1 MGYNEN
7 DPQNGAEISRQLDLL
22 QQTDEQLQHT
32 AREILNNI
40 KTMNGGRSI
49 FVDYPS
55 STTEGL
61 VLGTIESL
69 HLFVQ
74 GAIVEYVR
82 RVEGAATGGRVL
94 VQDQLVAL
102 FYALT
107 EAQDSLEKLY
117 RIYGARFDSVSSTG
131 ESPLRARKDSV
142 VTQRK
147 KNASELYFE
156 QGAKEPRK
164 FVQTFAAQYDGINKS
179 INTQLKLLANHVQT
193 ELKAEN
199 QVIERDSVEWFGDIL
214 LGEAIWRA
222 AERAQNELGNAPQ
235 KLKTIAPNSLE
246 GVLKGY
252 SAYRNAKGM
261 NFFPLEKISA
271 TSATDTTI
279 VV

>member
-1 MGYNEN
+1 MHPLRFFFEKK
-7 DPQNGAEISRQLDLL
+7 Q
-22 QQTDEQLQHT
+22 
-32 AREILNNI
+32 
-40 KTMNGGRSI
+40 
-49 FVDYPS
+49 
-55 STTEGL
+55 
-61 VLGTIESL
+61 
-69 HLFVQ
+69 
-74 GAIVEYVR
+74 
-82 RVEGAATGGRVL
+82 VL

-131 ESPLRARKDSV
+131 EAPLRARKDSV

-164 FVQTFAAQYDGINKS
+164 FAQTFAAQYDGINKS

-199 QVIERDSVEWFGDIL
+199 QVIERDTVEWFGDIL

-222 AERAQNELGNAPQ
+222 AERAQNELGSAPQ

-261 NFFPLEKISA
+261 NFSFGKLMRLVQLYSCISRTPHGFFLKKNR
-271 TSATDTTI
+271 TSHREPRQTVLLCLDSGLRRGAARLLGCSRTQVPSRLHPQDASRRLA
-279 VV
+279 